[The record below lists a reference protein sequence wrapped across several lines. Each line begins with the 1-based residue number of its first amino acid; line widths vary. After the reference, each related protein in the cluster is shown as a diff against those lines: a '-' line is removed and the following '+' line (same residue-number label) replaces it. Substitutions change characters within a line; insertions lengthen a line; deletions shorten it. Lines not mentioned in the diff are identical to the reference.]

1 MASSECLTDNEIVN
15 RSLTELLKIV
25 DLKSFCE
32 YYHMDLIMCTKVM
45 ARVPGVVFSLLR
57 WMKYPSAYGSS
68 YIEDL
73 ETKLEVKVVTN
84 FVHIH
89 NNKHRLNRY

>member
-1 MASSECLTDNEIVN
+1 MANSECLTDNEIVN
-15 RSLTELLKIV
+15 KALTELLKIV

-32 YYHMDLIMCTKVM
+32 HYNMDLIMCTKVM

-57 WMKYPSAYGSS
+57 WMKYPSTYGSS

-84 FVHIH
+84 FVH
-89 NNKHRLNRY
+89 NN